1 MTIAEA
7 IEAFKENLAQ
17 SYSPHTVKAY
27 TTPLTHFADFLQT
40 DPSTR
45 SGRSALPPD
54 TTPVSE
60 LTVDEALR
68 FIPWLANTH
77 FEGKIQPATQQLYLT
92 AIRTFY
98 SYVILHRL
106 IAVDPADYERLEVE
120 YRKARRRRERR
131 LPKVPAESAVE
142 RLVAAARAVPPFR
155 GDSSDDRRRELIRLR
170 DIAIL
175 ELLRYSGIRVGE
187 LVSLRRGD
195 VNYADATMK
204 VRGKGGK
211 ERMVPVGEI
220 AVQAIRVYLSARQ
233 DGAQGQALETL
244 PLFARHD
251 RAAGD
256 QVLSLSTW
264 SVEKMVTRY
273 ADMAGLSAKV
283 RITPHSLRHHFATRV
298 LEATDNL
305 AATQELLGHSSPV
318 TTRVYAEV
326 TTAKKREVHRKTF
339 GEKSDS

>member
-1 MTIAEA
+1 MTIVEA
-7 IEAFKENLAQ
+7 IEAFKESLAQ
-17 SYSPHTVKAY
+17 SYSLRTVKAY
-27 TTPLTHFADFLQT
+27 ATSLTHFAAFLEA
-40 DPSTR
+40 
-45 SGRSALPPD
+45 SALPPD

-68 FIPWLANTH
+68 FIPWLANTY

-92 AIRTFY
+92 AIRAFY

-106 IAVDPADYERLEVE
+106 IAVDPADHERLEVE

-155 GDSSDDRRRELIRLR
+155 GDSADDRRRELIRLR

-187 LVSLRRGD
+187 LVNLRRGD
-195 VNYADATMK
+195 VNYTDATMK

-211 ERMVPVGEI
+211 ERMVPIGEI

-233 DGAQGQALETL
+233 DGTQGHALETL

-273 ADMAGLSAKV
+273 ADMAGLNTKV

-326 TTAKKREVHRKTF
+326 TTAKKKEVHRKTF
-339 GEKSDS
+339 GET